1 MDGDYVAAE
10 NEPSLF
16 LQFIG
21 DKPKWR
27 VIDFLLENRLQDFTK
42 TEIAKGAHLSWAS
55 LYQHWDEIERK
66 KIVKLTRVVGR
77 ARLYQLNEKSA
88 LVVLLKSIESTLIR
102 DAADVAEEEAMMK
115 VSARA
120 GRKR

>member
-1 MDGDYVAAE
+1 MEGE

-27 VIDFLLENRLQDFTK
+27 VIDFLLENRLRDFTK
-42 TEIAKGAHLSWAS
+42 TEIAKGANLSWAS
-55 LYQHWDEIERK
+55 LYQHWGDIERK

-88 LVVLLKSIESTLIR
+88 LVVLLKNIESTLIR
-102 DAADVAEEEAMMK
+102 EAADAAEERAVMK
-115 VSARA
+115 AGVNA
-120 GRKR
+120 GRKK

>member
-1 MDGDYVAAE
+1 MAE
-10 NEPSLF
+10 KERKPSLF

-27 VIDFLLENRLQDFTK
+27 VIDFLLENHLQDFTK
-42 TEIAKGAHLSWAS
+42 TEIAKGANLSWAS
-55 LYQHWDEIERK
+55 LYQHWGDIERK
-66 KIVKLTRVVGR
+66 KIVKLTRVVGG

-88 LVVLLKSIESTLIR
+88 LVVLLKSIESTLISE
-102 DAADVAEEEAMMK
+102 AADVAEEEAVMK

-120 GRKR
+120 GRGR

>member
-1 MDGDYVAAE
+1 MAE
-10 NEPSLF
+10 KERTSSLF

-27 VIDFLLENRLQDFTK
+27 VIDFLLENRLRDFTK
-42 TEIAKGAHLSWAS
+42 TEIAKGAKLSWAS
-55 LYQHWDEIERK
+55 LYQHWDDIERK

-102 DAADVAEEEAMMK
+102 DAADAVEEEATMEI
-115 VSARA
+115 SARA
-120 GRKR
+120 IRRK

>member
-1 MDGDYVAAE
+1 MDGDYLPGE

-27 VIDFLLENRLQDFTK
+27 VIDFLLENRLRDFTK

-55 LYQHWDEIERK
+55 LYQHWDDIERK

-88 LVVLLKSIESTLIR
+88 LVVLLKHIESTLIR
-102 DAADVAEEEAMMK
+102 EAADAAEDEAVMK

-120 GRKR
+120 VRRK